1 MVNYGSNGPIN
12 LGSNPLSIIFSCFN
26 FFLFFS
32 FSSVFF
38 FSYRPNPNPR
48 NLEIGSRISI
58 PNFWLVFAR
67 VFRILFFSFFSLGNF
82 FGSNLQKYYKIWLD
96 CLNTWIFFWEWGQ
109 FVFSNQ
115 IYKFRLHKLL
125 EFSRSCFK
133 KLQRSVR
140 SPPTD
145 DVYGRSKRGEED
157 DVEKRREKEKKT
169 SKGDNGDSN
178 WCLLD

>member
-67 VFRILFFSFFSLGNF
+67 VFRIFFFSFFSLGNF

-133 KLQRSVR
+133 SSREVFA
-140 SPPTD
+140 PPQLTTCM
-145 DVYGRSKRGEED
+145 VGAKEEKKMTWKKE
-157 DVEKRREKEKKT
+157 EKRRKKRVKET
-169 SKGDNGDSN
+169 MGIRTGVY
-178 WCLLD
+178 

>member
-67 VFRILFFSFFSLGNF
+67 VFRIFFFSFFSLGNF

-125 EFSRSCFK
+125 ELAGAASKSFREVFAPPQLTTCMVGAKEEK
-133 KLQRSVR
+133 KM
-140 SPPTD
+140 TW
-145 DVYGRSKRGEED
+145 KKE
-157 DVEKRREKEKKT
+157 EKRRKKRVKET
-169 SKGDNGDSN
+169 MGIRTGVY
-178 WCLLD
+178 